1 MNDKNERKL
10 LFREITDSLNEMRK
24 LEFIEEKIKENQQK
38 LGAEIQ
44 KYYYI
49 KEKDKKMMIDIDSQT
64 IENIISNNMKELWE
78 VFEYF
83 INLK

>member
-24 LEFIEEKIKENQQK
+24 LEVIEEKMKENQQK

-78 VFEYF
+78 VFEDF
-83 INLK
+83 IKLK